1 MPVLLRR
8 SVRDVGNRPVAM
20 VTGASR
26 GIGRATA
33 IALARRGYDLVLTA
47 RDAAGGARW
56 MGSSVSD
63 VDVGVALPGTVAET
77 AAATA
82 GTGAEVLA
90 VSLDLTDRATV
101 AAAAEAALDHFGR
114 VDVVVSNAIYQGPGL
129 TDRFG
134 QAPIELMERALLATA
149 LAPVVLFDRLVPL
162 MAERG
167 DGVVINVTS
176 GAATLNPRPGAP
188 WGLGY
193 AMAKGA
199 AHRIPGV
206 LHAEVGDR
214 GVRCYNLNPGHVV
227 TEIAMLR
234 EREHGV
240 EARGQSPWIPAT
252 AIEWL
257 VCHPAQAAAL
267 AGQEVVAASLVRE
280 HGLTVPEEDT

>member
-1 MPVLLRR
+1 M
-8 SVRDVGNRPVAM
+8 AM

-47 RDAAGGARW
+47 RDADGGTHW
-56 MGSSVSD
+56 LGSSVSD
-63 VDVGVALPGTVAET
+63 RDVGVALAGTVAET

-82 GTGAEVLA
+82 DTGVDVLA
-90 VSLDLTDRATV
+90 VSLDLTDRVSV
-101 AAAAEAALDHFGR
+101 AAAAEAALERFGR
-114 VDVVVSNAIYQGPGL
+114 VDVLVSNAIYQGPGL

-149 LAPVVLFDRLVPL
+149 LAPVVLFEKLVPL

-176 GAATLNPRPGAP
+176 GAATLNPRPGAA

-227 TEIAMLR
+227 TEIARVR
-234 EREHGV
+234 ERAHGV
-240 EARGQSPWIPAT
+240 AARGQSPWVPAT

-257 VCHPAQAAAL
+257 VCNRDEAAPM
-267 AGQEVVAASLVRE
+267 AGEEVVAAALCRERGLVI
-280 HGLTVPEEDT
+280 PEDDE